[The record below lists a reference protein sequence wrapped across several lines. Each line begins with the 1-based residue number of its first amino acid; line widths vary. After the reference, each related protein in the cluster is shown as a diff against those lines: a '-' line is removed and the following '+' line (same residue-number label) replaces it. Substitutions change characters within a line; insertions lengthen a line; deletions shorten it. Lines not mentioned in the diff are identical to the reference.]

1 MGAEAVDAVQKSLI
15 EEEIMFAVT
24 EKAGEKIKEF
34 LKDREDAQAI
44 RIFLAGG
51 G

>member
-1 MGAEAVDAVQKSLI
+1 
-15 EEEIMFAVT
+15 MFAVT

-34 LKDREDAQAI
+34 LKDREGVQAI